1 MTRKQATIAV
11 RSGLNDDEQYGCVVP
26 PIHLSSTY
34 NFTGFNE
41 PRAHDYSRRGNP
53 TRDVV
58 QRALAELEGGAGA
71 VLTNTGMSAILL
83 VTTVFL
89 KPGDLLVAPHDCYG
103 GSYRLFDSLAKRG
116 CYRVL
121 FVDQNDEQ
129 ALSAALAEK
138 PKLVLVESPSN
149 PLLRVVDIAKIC
161 GLAREAG
168 AVSVVDNTFLSPAL
182 QNPLA
187 LGADLVLH
195 SCTKYLNG
203 HSDVV
208 AGVVIAKDPATVTE
222 LAWWANNIGVTGGA
236 FDSYLLLRGLRTLSP
251 RMEVAQ
257 RNALAIV
264 DYLKS
269 QPLVKKLYHPSL
281 PENQGHEIAARQQK
295 GFGAMLSFELDGDEQ
310 TLRLSVK
317 DKLRLFTLKRDPTA
331 LFARLI
337 QRFVEVV
344 QLFDVFDQRRVL
356 FAQILIAL
364 QHMPDLGIGQARMGT
379 HHCFVELIARQ
390 TSLAG
395 DGHFADHTQAVHL
408 RVEGTQAVGE
418 HFWQHRYNLRREVD
432 RRTAAARFVIQR
444 RVWTHVVAH
453 IRDSHPQ
460 TPATTTFF
468 LTVHGIIEVT
478 GVFTINGDQRQ
489 IAQIHAACFGLFRH
503 FFTQVFDLVFN
514 RFRPDVRN
522 FMGAQRHINGHAG
535 AHVIAQHFNDFTH
548 RFGTAGR
555 ALGEFNHHHKAH
567 ACAHHLFRRDENV
580 EAQTA

>member
-71 VLTNTGMSAILL
+71 VLTNTGMSAIHL

-121 FVDQNDEQ
+121 FVDQGDEQ
-129 ALSAALAEK
+129 ALQAALAEK

-161 GLAREAG
+161 QLAREAG

-187 LGADLVLH
+187 L
-195 SCTKYLNG
+195 
-203 HSDVV
+203 DVV
-208 AGVVIAKDPATVTE
+208 AGVVIAKDPETVTE

-257 RNALAIV
+257 RNAQAIV
-264 DYLKS
+264 DYLQT

-281 PENQGHEIAARQQK
+281 PDNQGHEIAARQQK

-310 TLRLSVK
+310 TLRRFLGGLS
-317 DKLRLFTLKRDPTA
+317 LFTLAESLGGVESLISHAATMTHAGMAPE
-331 LFARLI
+331 ARAAAGISETLLRI
-337 QRFVEVV
+337 STGIE
-344 QLFDVFDQRRVL
+344 DGED
-356 FAQILIAL
+356 LIA
-364 QHMPDLGIGQARMGT
+364 DLENGFR
-379 HHCFVELIARQ
+379 
-390 TSLAG
+390 
-395 DGHFADHTQAVHL
+395 
-408 RVEGTQAVGE
+408 
-418 HFWQHRYNLRREVD
+418 
-432 RRTAAARFVIQR
+432 AANK
-444 RVWTHVVAH
+444 
-453 IRDSHPQ
+453 
-460 TPATTTFF
+460 
-468 LTVHGIIEVT
+468 G
-478 GVFTINGDQRQ
+478 
-489 IAQIHAACFGLFRH
+489 
-503 FFTQVFDLVFN
+503 
-514 RFRPDVRN
+514 
-522 FMGAQRHINGHAG
+522 
-535 AHVIAQHFNDFTH
+535 
-548 RFGTAGR
+548 
-555 ALGEFNHHHKAH
+555 
-567 ACAHHLFRRDENV
+567 
-580 EAQTA
+580 